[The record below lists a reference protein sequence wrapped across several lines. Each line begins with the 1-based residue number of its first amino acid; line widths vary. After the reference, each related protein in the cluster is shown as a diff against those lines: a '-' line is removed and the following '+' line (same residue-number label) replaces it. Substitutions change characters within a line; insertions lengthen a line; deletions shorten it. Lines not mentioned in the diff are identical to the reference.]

1 MLLAGLAGD
10 EFCSASQTGPCCL
23 PVIQAAVLERQAGH
37 RLDGIGCCILTG
49 MDDLF
54 GFPALRIHQPGKL
67 LPSRSSYEIFNGDRE
82 LLATATEAES
92 HTRVKLLPKGVPAA
106 RVLVVTTAGG
116 EPALTL
122 VTHTREHVTE
132 LQGAGGEPVG
142 QIRGR
147 YTKRHYTL
155 VGDQGQTVGKVVGD
169 LGLKHFSVT
178 GTAGAEF
185 ARVRKTWAGLTK
197 EMLTPS
203 DHYKVEFT
211 RPVTHPARTLTVM
224 IAIVLDLTLYE
235 PL

>member
-1 MLLAGLAGD
+1 
-10 EFCSASQTGPCCL
+10 
-23 PVIQAAVLERQAGH
+23 
-37 RLDGIGCCILTG
+37 

-54 GFPALRIHQPGKL
+54 GFPALRIQQPGKL
-67 LPSRSSYEIFNGDRE
+67 LPSRASYEIFNGDRQ

-92 HTRVKLLPKGVPAA
+92 HTRVKLIPMGVPAA

-122 VTHTREHVTE
+122 VTHTREHITE
-132 LQGAGGEPVG
+132 LQGPGGEPVG

-155 VGDQGQTVGKVVGD
+155 VDDQRQTVGKVVGD
-169 LGLKHFSVT
+169 LGLKNFSVT
-178 GTAGAEF
+178 STEGAEF
-185 ARVRKTWAGLTK
+185 ARIRKTWAGFTK

-203 DHYKVEFT
+203 DHYKIEFT
-211 RPVTHPARTLTVM
+211 GPVAHPTRTLTVM

-235 PL
+235 PV